1 MEAPIAH
8 IISTAYLTLTLHF
21 IDRQTEYLNR
31 LDYKW
36 NMELKEELENVNNRR
51 IINKLLLDNILPA
64 HVCMYCF
71 VFKYSFFKLIKF
83 YS

>member
-31 LDYKW
+31 LDYRW

-64 HVCMYCF
+64 HVCTYH
-71 VFKYSFFKLIKF
+71 YYYLFFF
-83 YS
+83 A